1 MPMGAAVAAQFEP
14 EGTPPD
20 ESPATRARTPQVVP
34 PPKVRRR
41 SISADVADHLR
52 SKIFDG
58 TLKPNQRVPQDAI
71 AAELGVSRVPVR
83 EALISLEQ
91 NGLVV
96 SEPNRGMFV
105 VPIRREDIDDHYRMY
120 GMIQGLAAARAV
132 RRMTEPVLTRL
143 RELHDEMCAGDDPYR
158 LRELNIE
165 FHALINR
172 TGGSTRVRSVLR
184 HLSHNLPREL
194 YYLVPGG
201 GPQAN
206 AGHAKILQALQNGDE
221 AAADTANQEHVRLE
235 GDVII
240 TALKR
245 NGILTD

>member
-1 MPMGAAVAAQFEP
+1 MAAQLEP
-14 EGTPPD
+14 ETGTTTRSPLPD
-20 ESPATRARTPQVVP
+20 TGRSEVP
-34 PPKVRRR
+34 PPRPRRR
-41 SISADVADHLR
+41 SISADVADHIR
-52 SKIFDG
+52 SEIFNG

-105 VPIRREDIDDHYRMY
+105 VPIRQEDIDDHYRMY

-132 RRMTEPVLTRL
+132 RRMTEPVLARL
-143 RELHDEMCAGDDPYR
+143 QELHDRMCASDDPIQ
-158 LRELNIE
+158 LRELNYE
-165 FHALINR
+165 FHSLINK

-201 GPQAN
+201 SPQAN
-206 AGHAKILQALQNGDE
+206 SGHAKIIQALRDGDE
-221 AAADTANQEHVRLE
+221 AAADAANQEHVRIE
-235 GDVII
+235 GDIVVA
-240 TALKR
+240 ALKR
-245 NGILTD
+245 SGILAD